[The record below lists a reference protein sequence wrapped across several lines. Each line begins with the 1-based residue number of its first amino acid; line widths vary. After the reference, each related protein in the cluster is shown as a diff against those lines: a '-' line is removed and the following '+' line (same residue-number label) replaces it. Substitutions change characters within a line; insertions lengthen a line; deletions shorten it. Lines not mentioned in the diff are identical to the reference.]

1 MKRVGCL
8 FEKIIS
14 FRNLHRAAIGAAS
27 GKKEQIRI
35 AHFLFH
41 LEKEVIC
48 LQQELEQGIWQPSG
62 FRVFE
67 IRDPKPRRICAADF
81 RDRVVHHAVCHVLG
95 PVFDKRMIFDSWACR
110 KNKGSHMAVK
120 RAQGFCRR
128 NGYFLKCDIR
138 RYFDSVDHGVLKQL
152 LRRIIKD
159 VRLLNLLDTLIDHP
173 LPGIQK
179 GKGLP
184 IGNLT
189 SQYFANL
196 YLGELDHQIK
206 DVWGC
211 KYYLRY
217 MDDMLFFADTKRT
230 LYGVLDMVEHFI
242 DTRLLLRLKASA
254 TQVAPVSEG
263 IPFLGFRIF
272 SGMIRVQRKSLRRFQ
287 KRLRYM
293 ESAFVNGEISMEELS
308 ASIQSMIAHMSHAN
322 TQRMRQS
329 LLGTSFALG

>member
-1 MKRVGCL
+1 MKRVGYL
-8 FEKIIS
+8 FDEIIS
-14 FRNLHRAAIGAAS
+14 FQNLHRAALQAAA
-27 GKKEQIRI
+27 GKKKQIRV

-41 LEKEVIC
+41 LENELIC

-81 RDRVVHHAVCHVLG
+81 RDRVVHHALCHVLE
-95 PVFDKRMIFDSWACR
+95 PFFDKRMIFDSWACR
-110 KNKGSHMAVK
+110 KNKGSHGAVK
-120 RAQGFCRR
+120 RAQNFSRR

-152 LRRIIKD
+152 LRRILKD
-159 VRLLNLLDTLIDHP
+159 ARLLNLLDIIIDHP
-173 LPGIQK
+173 LPGMQE

-206 DVWGC
+206 DVLGC
-211 KYYLRY
+211 KFYLRY
-217 MDDMLFFADTKRT
+217 MDDMLFFSDIKKT
-230 LYGVLDMVEHFI
+230 LHGVLDMMEHFI
-242 DTRLLLRLKASA
+242 DSRLYLRLKTSA
-254 TQVAPVSEG
+254 TQMAPVSEG

-272 SGMIRVQRKSLRRFQ
+272 PGMIRLQRKSLQRFR
-287 KRLRYM
+287 KRLRNM
-293 ESAFVNGEISMEELS
+293 ESDFVNGEISVEELS

-322 TQRMRQS
+322 TQRMRQPFLDTS
-329 LLGTSFALG
+329 LALG